1 MAKTAVAKQVM
12 ETAFIT
18 GEFLLRSGQISNE
31 YFDKYR
37 FEAKPTLL
45 KQVAE
50 LMVPLIPEGTELLAG
65 LEMGG
70 IPLAT
75 MLGQL
80 TGIETVFVRKKP
92 KEYGT
97 RQFAEGNDVSGK
109 RVVIIEDVITSGGQL
124 LLSAAD
130 LREAGALIT
139 DAVAVIDRESGG
151 IAAAQE
157 IGIDLKCVFT
167 MSELKASVE
176 G

>member
-1 MAKTAVAKQVM
+1 MSKTDVAKKVM
-12 ETAFIT
+12 ESSFIT

-37 FEAKPTLL
+37 FEAQPALL

-50 LMVPLIPEGTELLAG
+50 LMVPLIPEDAELLAG

-75 MLGQL
+75 MLSQL
-80 TGIETVFVRKKP
+80 TGIPTVFVRKKS

-97 RQFAEGNDVSGK
+97 REFAEGNNVDGK
-109 RVVIIEDVITSGGQL
+109 QVVIVEDVITSGGQL

-130 LREAGALIT
+130 LRQAGANIT
-139 DAVAVIDRESGG
+139 HAVAVIDRQSGG
-151 IAAAQE
+151 ILAAQE
-157 IGIDLKCVFT
+157 IGIDLRCVFT

>member
-37 FEAKPTLL
+37 FEAKPALL

-130 LREAGALIT
+130 LREAGAQIT

-151 IAAAQE
+151 IAAANE
-157 IGIDLKCVFT
+157 VGIDLQCVFT
-167 MSELKASVE
+167 MTELKDSVA

>member
-1 MAKTAVAKQVM
+1 MSKTAVAKQVM
-12 ETAFIT
+12 ETSFIT

-37 FEAKPTLL
+37 FEAKPELL

-50 LMVPLIPEGTELLAG
+50 LMVPLVPEGTELLAG

-75 MLGQL
+75 MLSQL
-80 TGIETVFVRKKP
+80 TGIPTVFVRKKP

-97 RQFAEGNDVSGK
+97 RQFAEGNDVAGK
-109 RVVIIEDVITSGGQL
+109 RVVIVEDVITSGGQL
-124 LLSAAD
+124 LLSAND
-130 LREAGALIT
+130 LREAGAIIEH
-139 DAVAVIDRESGG
+139 AVAVIDRQAGG
-151 IAAAQE
+151 IPAAQE
-157 IGIDLKCVFT
+157 IGIDLRCVFT
-167 MSELKASVE
+167 MSELKASVQ

>member
-37 FEAKPTLL
+37 FEAKPALL

-130 LREAGALIT
+130 LREAGAQIT

-151 IAAAQE
+151 ISAAQE
-157 IGIDLKCVFT
+157 IGIDLQCVFT

>member
-37 FEAKPTLL
+37 FEAKPALL
-45 KQVAE
+45 KEVAE
-50 LMVPLIPEGTELLAG
+50 LMAPLIPEGTELLAG

-80 TGIETVFVRKKP
+80 TGIETVFVRKKA

-97 RQFAEGNDVSGK
+97 RQFAEGNEVAGK

-124 LLSAAD
+124 LLSAED
-130 LREAGALIT
+130 LRQAGALIT

-151 IAAAQE
+151 IAAAKE